1 MNISK
6 LGALIALV
14 SFSSLA
20 QASVIAEAL
29 DCNKTT
35 NYQAVKA
42 SLDELA
48 KPEIT
53 KDSLVYTLAKP
64 FQYGKIQISK
74 FELMHGRFEGIFASE
89 TSYKKAFAMIP
100 ATNTLKKS
108 KNENRDSHKYW
119 QTWETKKGVS
129 MAEIYDFSIVCAR

>member
-1 MNISK
+1 MLK
-6 LGALIALV
+6 LIITTAVMLLTTTV
-14 SFSSLA
+14 
-20 QASVIAEAL
+20 QASVISEAL

-100 ATNTLKKS
+100 TTNTLKKD

>member
-1 MNISK
+1 MLK
-6 LGALIALV
+6 LIITTAVMLLTTTV
-14 SFSSLA
+14 
-20 QASVIAEAL
+20 QASVISEAL

-74 FELMHGRFEGIFASE
+74 FELMHGRFEGFYTAE

-100 ATNTLKKS
+100 ASNTLKKS
-108 KNENRDSHKYW
+108 KNENSDSQKYW
-119 QTWETKKGVS
+119 NSWETKEG
-129 MAEIYDFSIVCAR
+129 MPMIEINGSSIVCAW